1 MMKKLF
7 FILTFIFYSLVGYT
21 QEYIEILRAA
31 DNNILV
37 NPALAGIDGR
47 NSLTILDTRSLRG
60 SKFNSSLSYASV
72 SFRMTDNNVYCPA
85 PGYFSSN
92 SGKRSSQRITNN
104 HFQTS
109 VDLLSY
115 SNDLFRRL
123 SAGLT
128 LGYRQQLNRQMNVM
142 FAIKGSYSYDKFN
155 LLAWD
160 ESDPL
165 YQNWVGNNFKQ
176 SLFGI
181 TPGITI
187 YTRNFLVG
195 ISTKIGLLNEEK
207 FEFQQGKFDPFGN
220 ATIATVSYDLPIR
233 EKILSISGNYVLIND
248 EENFYS
254 FGAKIPISEY
264 ISIMGGSR
272 DLVEVFAGVS
282 IKLPSTTPLQLEI
295 YLNNFIGDNVRN
307 NVPIYSIR
315 LKAFDIF

>member
-1 MMKKLF
+1 MIRKIT
-7 FILTFIFYSLVGYT
+7 ILLLVLISSYNSYS
-21 QEYIEILRAA
+21 QEYIEVLRAS

-60 SKFNSSLSYASV
+60 SRFNSALTYASA
-72 SFRMTDNNVYCPA
+72 SFRMTDNMIYCPA

-92 SGKRSSQRITNN
+92 SGRRSSQRITNN

-109 VDLLSY
+109 VDLLNY
-115 SNDLFRRL
+115 SNDIFRRF
-123 SAGLT
+123 SAGVV
-128 LGYRQQLNRQMNVM
+128 LGYRQQLNREMNVM
-142 FAIKGSYSYDKFN
+142 FAMKTTVSQDKFD

-160 ESDPL
+160 TSDPL
-165 YQNWVGNNFKQ
+165 YQNWLNNGFKQ
-176 SLFGI
+176 TTFGI
-181 TPGITI
+181 IPGFTV

-195 ISTKIGLLNEEK
+195 ISTKIGLTGEEK
-207 FEFQQGKFDPFGN
+207 FSYQEGKFDPFGN
-220 ATIATVSYDLPIR
+220 ATIATMSYDVPVGGSV
-233 EKILSISGNYVLIND
+233 LSLSGNYVIIDD
-248 EENFYS
+248 EPDFYS
-254 FGAKIPISEY
+254 FGAKIPLSEN

-282 IKLPSTTPLQLEI
+282 LNFYGNTSLEI
-295 YLNNFIGDNVRN
+295 FINNFIGESVRN

>member
-7 FILTFIFYSLVGYT
+7 LILTFIFCSLVGYT

-47 NSLTILDTRSLRG
+47 NSLTLLDTRSLRG
-60 SKFNSSLSYASV
+60 SKFNSSLTYASA

-92 SGKRSSQRITNN
+92 SGTRSSKRTTNN

-109 VDLLSY
+109 VDLLTY

-220 ATIATVSYDLPIR
+220 ATIATVSYDLPIG
-233 EKILSISGNYVLIND
+233 ENILSVSGNYVLI
-248 EENFYS
+248 
-254 FGAKIPISEY
+254 
-264 ISIMGGSR
+264 
-272 DLVEVFAGVS
+272 
-282 IKLPSTTPLQLEI
+282 T
-295 YLNNFIGDNVRN
+295 
-307 NVPIYSIR
+307 
-315 LKAFDIF
+315 

>member
-1 MMKKLF
+1 MIKKIFFLVSILF
-7 FILTFIFYSLVGYT
+7 CSVIGYS

-47 NSLTILDTRSLRG
+47 NSLTLLDTRSLRG
-60 SKFNSSLSYASV
+60 SKFNSSLTYASA

-92 SGKRSSQRITNN
+92 SGTRSSQRTTNN

-109 VDLLSY
+109 VDLLTY

-220 ATIATVSYDLPIR
+220 ATIATVSYDLPIG
-233 EKILSISGNYVLIND
+233 ENILSLSGNYVLIND

-254 FGAKIPISEY
+254 FGAKIPLSEN

-282 IKLPSTTPLQLEI
+282 INFYDNTSLEI
-295 YLNNFIGDNVRN
+295 YINNFIGDNVRN

>member
-1 MMKKLF
+1 MIKKIFFLVSILF
-7 FILTFIFYSLVGYT
+7 CSVIGYS

-47 NSLTILDTRSLRG
+47 NSLTLLDTRSLRG
-60 SKFNSSLSYASV
+60 SKFNSSLTYASA

-92 SGKRSSQRITNN
+92 SGTRSSKRTTNN

-109 VDLLSY
+109 VDLLTY

-220 ATIATVSYDLPIR
+220 ATIATVSYDLPIG
-233 EKILSISGNYVLIND
+233 ENILSVSGNYVLITD

-254 FGAKIPISEY
+254 FGAKIPLSEN

-272 DLVEVFAGVS
+272 DLVEVFLGVS
-282 IKLPSTTPLQLEI
+282 VSFYDNTSLEI
-295 YLNNFIGDNVRN
+295 YINNFIGDNVRN

>member
-1 MMKKLF
+1 MIKKIFFLVSILF
-7 FILTFIFYSLVGYT
+7 CSVIGYS

-47 NSLTILDTRSLRG
+47 NSLTLLDTRSLRG
-60 SKFNSSLSYASV
+60 SKFNSSLTYASA

-92 SGKRSSQRITNN
+92 SGTRSSQRTTNN

-109 VDLLSY
+109 VDLLTY
-115 SNDLFRRL
+115 SNDIFRRL

-128 LGYRQQLNRQMNVM
+128 LGYRQQLNRDMNVM
-142 FAIKGSYSYDKFN
+142 FAIKGSYSNDKFN

-220 ATIATVSYDLPIR
+220 ATIATVSYDLPIG
-233 EKILSISGNYVLIND
+233 ENILSVSGNYVLITD

-254 FGAKIPISEY
+254 FGAKIPLSEN

-272 DLVEVFAGVS
+272 DLVEVFLGVS
-282 IKLPSTTPLQLEI
+282 VSFYDNTSLEI
-295 YLNNFIGDNVRN
+295 YINNFIGDNVRN